1 MRLPFLAICS
11 GKGGFLLCVRHTVR
25 PMCQPF
31 SKILKL
37 CAQAGYAL
45 SPVKLLEKD
54 DVIYAWRE
62 RMMAAYSG
70 ICKNAVGHP
79 ESL

>member
-1 MRLPFLAICS
+1 
-11 GKGGFLLCVRHTVR
+11 
-25 PMCQPF
+25 MCQPF